1 MITLLLMSESSSK
14 IITPPFAEFTLYF
27 PLEMCKGVKGRKVLI
42 SELSQTVLCSSY
54 NQFVMNFCTEWQTNK
69 NEFVVHTSGS
79 TGIPKP
85 ITLSRKQMQNSVV
98 ATAEALNLKQNERFL
113 ICLNTEYIAGKMMLV
128 RGMELGAE
136 MIVIPPKRNPLEDFD
151 EKMWFDFAAFVPM
164 QLQTI
169 LDETPEKVAILRQ
182 MKAIIIGGAP
192 VSYSLLKKI
201 RTTKGLDKVP
211 IYSTYGMSETVTH
224 IALKRLNGKSGKGK
238 IEISD
243 TYKTLPNVK
252 IKTDERGCL
261 VISAPHTLGKEIITN
276 DLVDIKNE
284 TEFEWLGRADF
295 AINTGGIK
303 VFPEKIESFIER
315 AFYELA
321 IQKRFF
327 ISSMPDEILGEQVIL
342 IVEGLPFSKSFENE
356 LLQHFKTNLPAYHTP
371 KRFFYLSE
379 FVMTETDKIDRKKC
393 ITSIFEMD

>member
-1 MITLLLMSESSSK
+1 MSESLSK
-14 IITPPFAEFTLYF
+14 TNLINKSEPSLYF
-27 PLEMCKGVKGRKVLI
+27 PLEIYKGEIGKKVSIL
-42 SELSQTVLCSSY
+42 ELNQTVLCSSY
-54 NQFVMNFCTEWQTNK
+54 NQFIINFCIEWQSNK

-85 ITLSRKQMQNSVV
+85 ISLTRKQMQNSVM
-98 ATAEALNLKQNERFL
+98 ATAEALNLKENERFL

-136 MIVIPPKRNPLEDFD
+136 MVIIPPKRNPLEDFD

-169 LDETPEKVAILRQ
+169 LDETPEKITILCQ

-201 RTTKGLDKVP
+201 RSTKELNRVP

-224 IALKRLNGKSGKGK
+224 IALKKLNNKGRGKGK
-238 IEISD
+238 KEISD

-252 IKTDERGCL
+252 IKTDNRGCL

-284 TEFEWLGRADF
+284 NEFEWLGRADF
-295 AINTGGIK
+295 AINTGGVK
-303 VFPEKIESFIER
+303 VFPEKIESYIER
-315 AFYELA
+315 VFYELA
-321 IQKRFF
+321 LQNRFF
-327 ISSMPDEILGEQVIL
+327 ISSIFDETLGEKVIL
-342 IVEGLPFSKSFENE
+342 IIEGLPFTKKFENE
-356 LLQHFKTNLPAYHTP
+356 LLQHLKINLPAYHNP
-371 KRFFYLSE
+371 KHVFYLSN
-379 FVMTETDKIDRKKC
+379 FAMTKTDKVDRKKC
-393 ITSIFEMD
+393 LELIFDKMED

>member
-1 MITLLLMSESSSK
+1 MPESLSKTITHSES
-14 IITPPFAEFTLYF
+14 TLYF
-27 PLEMCKGVKGRKVLI
+27 PLEVCKGKIGKKVSI
-42 SELSQTVLCSSY
+42 SELPQTVLCSSY
-54 NQFVMNFCTEWQTNK
+54 NQLVINFCMEWQSTK

-79 TGIPKP
+79 TGVPQP
-85 ITLSRKQMQNSVV
+85 ITLTRKQMQNSVS

-128 RGMELGAE
+128 RGMELHAE
-136 MIVIPPKRNPLEDFD
+136 MIIVPPKRNPLEDFD

-169 LDETPEKVAILRQ
+169 LDESPEKIAILRQ

-201 RTTKGLDKVP
+201 RSIKALNRVP

-224 IALKRLNGKSGKGK
+224 IALKRLNGTIKDKKELST
-238 IEISD
+238 

-276 DLVDIKNE
+276 DLVEIKNDN
-284 TEFEWLGRADF
+284 EFEWLGRADF
-295 AINTGGIK
+295 AINTGGVK
-303 VFPEKIESFIER
+303 VFPEKIERFIER

-321 IQKRFF
+321 LQKRFF
-327 ISSMPDEILGEQVIL
+327 ISSMADETLGEKVIL
-342 IVEGLPFSKSFENE
+342 IIEGLPFARNFEKD
-356 LLQHFKTNLPAYHTP
+356 LLEHLKTNLPAYHTP
-371 KRFFYLSE
+371 KQIFYLSE
-379 FVMTETDKIDRKKC
+379 FILTQTDKVDRKKC
-393 ITSIFEMD
+393 IESIFEND

>member
-1 MITLLLMSESSSK
+1 MHKEVSKITTFHESES
-14 IITPPFAEFTLYF
+14 TLYF
-27 PLEMCKGVKGRKVLI
+27 PLETYRGKIGKKISI

-54 NQFVMNFCTEWQTNK
+54 NQLAINFCMEWQSNK
-69 NEFVVHTSGS
+69 NDFVVHTSGS

-85 ITLSRKQMQNSVV
+85 ISLTRKQMQNSVL

-113 ICLNTEYIAGKMMLV
+113 VCLNTEYIAGKMMLV

-136 MIVIPPKRNPLEDFD
+136 MIIVPPKRNPLEDFD

-182 MKAIIIGGAP
+182 MKAIIIGGAA

-201 RTTKGLDKVP
+201 RATKALNRVP

-224 IALKRLNGKSGKGK
+224 IALKRLNSKGNGKGK
-238 IEISD
+238 KEISEN
-243 TYKTLPNVK
+243 YKTLPNVK
-252 IKTDERGCL
+252 IRTDERGCL

-276 DLVDIKNE
+276 DLVEIKND
-284 TEFEWLGRADF
+284 TKNGIEFEWLGRADF
-295 AINTGGIK
+295 VINTGGVK

-321 IQKRFF
+321 LQRRFF
-327 ISSMPDEILGEQVIL
+327 VSSMADEMLGEKVIL
-342 IVEGLPFSKSFENE
+342 LIEGLPFSKKFEND
-356 LLQHFKTNLPAYHTP
+356 LLANLKTNLPAYHTP
-371 KRFFYLSE
+371 KQIFYLSE
-379 FVMTETDKIDRKKC
+379 FLLTQTDKVDRRKC
-393 ITSIFEMD
+393 VELVFEKY

>member
-1 MITLLLMSESSSK
+1 MSKPLSK
-14 IITPPFAEFTLYF
+14 TIAHSEATLYF
-27 PLEMCKGVKGRKVLI
+27 PLEVCKDEVGKKISI

-54 NQFVMNFCTEWQTNK
+54 NQFVINFCMEWQSNK
-69 NEFVVHTSGS
+69 DEFIVHTSGS
-79 TGIPKP
+79 TGTPKP
-85 ITLSRKQMQNSVV
+85 IILTRKQMQNSVS

-128 RGMELGAE
+128 RGMELNAE
-136 MIVIPPKRNPLEDFD
+136 MIIVPPKRNPLEDFD

-164 QLQTI
+164 QFQTI
-169 LDETPEKVAILRQ
+169 LDESPEKIAVLRQ

-201 RTTKGLDKVP
+201 RSIKALNRVP

-224 IALKRLNGKSGKGK
+224 IALKRLNGKIKEK
-238 IEISD
+238 KEISN

-252 IKTDERGCL
+252 IKTDKRGCL

-276 DLVDIKNE
+276 DLVDIKNDS
-284 TEFEWLGRADF
+284 EFEWLGRADF
-295 AINTGGIK
+295 AINTGGVK

-321 IQKRFF
+321 LQKRFF
-327 ISSMPDEILGEQVIL
+327 ISSMSDETLGEKVIL
-342 IVEGLPFSKSFENE
+342 IIEGLPFAKKFEKE
-356 LLQHFKTNLPAYHTP
+356 LLEHLKTNLPAYHTP
-371 KRFFYLSE
+371 KQIFYLSN
-379 FVMTETDKIDRKKC
+379 FVMTKTDKIDRKKC
-393 ITSIFEMD
+393 IELIFEIKKM

>member
-1 MITLLLMSESSSK
+1 MSESQIK
-14 IITPPFAEFTLYF
+14 NTAITQYESTLYF
-27 PLEMCKGVKGRKVLI
+27 PFEICKGEIGKKVLI

-54 NQFVMNFCTEWQTNK
+54 NQLVISFCMEWQSNK
-69 NEFVVHTSGS
+69 SEFIVHTSGS

-85 ITLSRKQMQNSVV
+85 ISLTRKQMKNSVF
-98 ATAEALNLKQNERFL
+98 ATAQALDLKQNERFL

-128 RGMELGAE
+128 RGMELDAE
-136 MIVIPPKRNPLEDFD
+136 MIIVPPKRNPLEDFD

-169 LDETPEKVAILRQ
+169 LDETPEKIAILRQ

-201 RTTKGLDKVP
+201 RSTKALNRVP

-224 IALKRLNGKSGKGK
+224 IALKRLNNKRGKCKK
-238 IEISD
+238 ELSD

-284 TEFEWLGRADF
+284 NEFEWLGRADF
-295 AINTGGIK
+295 AINTGGVK
-303 VFPEKIESFIER
+303 VFPEKVEVFIER
-315 AFYELA
+315 AFYELNL
-321 IQKRFF
+321 KRRFF
-327 ISSMPDEILGEQVIL
+327 ISSKPDETLGEKVIL
-342 IVEGLPFSKSFENE
+342 IIEGLPFDKKFEND
-356 LLQHFKTNLPAYHTP
+356 LLEHLKTNLPAYHAP
-371 KRFFYLSE
+371 KQFFYLSN
-379 FVMTETDKIDRKKC
+379 FAMTKTSKIDRKEC
-393 ITSIFEMD
+393 MNLIF

>member
-1 MITLLLMSESSSK
+1 MSESLSKVIISS
-14 IITPPFAEFTLYF
+14 ESTLYF
-27 PLEMCKGVKGRKVLI
+27 PLEICKGIVGKKVSI

-54 NQFVMNFCTEWQTNK
+54 NQLIINFCMEWQSNK

-85 ITLSRKQMQNSVV
+85 ISLARKQMQNSVL
-98 ATAEALNLKQNERFL
+98 ATAEALDLKQNERFL

-128 RGMELGAE
+128 RGMELHAE
-136 MIVIPPKRNPLEDFD
+136 MIIVPPKRNPLEDFD

-169 LDETPEKVAILRQ
+169 LDETPEKIAILSQ

-201 RTTKGLDKVP
+201 RSIKALNRVP

-224 IALKRLNGKSGKGK
+224 IALKRLNGKGKK
-238 IEISD
+238 EVSD

-276 DLVDIKNE
+276 DLVDIKNDTHNG

-295 AINTGGIK
+295 VINTGGIK
-303 VFPEKIESFIER
+303 VFPEKIESYIER

-321 IQKRFF
+321 LQKRFF
-327 ISSMPDEILGEQVIL
+327 ISSLPDETLGEKIIL
-342 IVEGLPFSKSFENE
+342 IIEGLPFAKNFENE
-356 LLQHFKTNLPAYHTP
+356 LLEHLKKNLPAYHTP
-371 KRFFYLSE
+371 KQIFYLSD
-379 FVMTETDKIDRKKC
+379 FVMTQTGKVNRKKC
-393 ITSIFEMD
+393 IESIFEKMED